1 VLMKQPIIWVVDP
14 DVVKPALELIPEG
27 IQVRVNRTGR
37 FLTEQELVEGIWDVD
52 GVIAGVEPYTLRVLA
67 AAERLKI
74 IARRGIGYS
83 EIDLRAATE
92 LGIVVT
98 TTPVPEEITAVA
110 ELTVGLILSLL
121 RKIPAADQDVKNG
134 AWRRSQFIGVN
145 LHGRKVGIIGLGRIG
160 RAVATQLSG
169 FGVKL
174 SYYDPYVDPASVAPG
189 LERLELEPLLA
200 TADIVTLHCN
210 LTEEATSFL
219 NYDRLKLMKR
229 GAYLINTARGK
240 LVNELDLLRAL
251 AEGLLAGAALDV
263 YPEIPPSSDTLRQ
276 LVTHQSVISLP
287 YIGAFTQESL
297 YAMDSTAVTNVLK
310 VLRGENPDYIVKVTS
325 SPARS

>member
-1 VLMKQPIIWVVDP
+1 MSTTVIWAADP
-14 DVVKPALELIPEG
+14 DVVKPALELIPEE
-27 IQVRVNRTGR
+27 IEVRVNRTGR
-37 FLTEQELVEGIWDVD
+37 FLTEQELIEGIRDVD
-52 GVIAGVEPYTLRVLA
+52 GVVAGVEPYTLRVLE

-83 EIDLRAATE
+83 EIDLQAAAE
-92 LGIVVT
+92 RGIFVT

-134 AWRRSQFIGVN
+134 AWRRSQFIGAN
-145 LHGRKVGIIGLGRIG
+145 LHGRQVGIIGLGRIG

-174 SYYDPYVDPASVAPG
+174 SYHDPYVDPSAVAPG

-200 TADIVTLHCN
+200 NADIVTLHCN
-210 LTEEATSFL
+210 LTEEAQGLL

-229 GAYLINTARGK
+229 GAYLINTARSK

-251 AEGLLAGAALDV
+251 TEGLLAGAALDV
-263 YPEIPPSSDTLRQ
+263 YSEIPPSSEALRQ

-297 YAMDSTAVTNVLK
+297 YAMDATAVTNVLK
-310 VLRGENPDYIVKVTS
+310 VLRGENPDYMVKL
-325 SPARS
+325 